1 MREEAG
7 ELCCCM
13 QVTCL
18 LMNELF
24 EEIGIHFD
32 VLFPL
37 AGNGRLFKNSG
48 NGAGGFAGPAIDA
61 LVGID
66 VELLSGLEFFLALS
80 GVNTVNWADVY
91 TRSVFDAD
99 TRLGDDIGH
108 SLSILPFK
116 MYEEILIAVKIPHTV
131 RKVAPY
137 TTVTGQRHGDV
148 FWSCVV

>member
-1 MREEAG
+1 MKEEAG

-13 QVTCL
+13 QATCL
-18 LMNELF
+18 LTNELF
-24 EEIGIHFD
+24 EEIGVHFD
-32 VLFPL
+32 ILLPL

-48 NGAGGFAGPAIDA
+48 NGAGGFAGSAVDA
-61 LVGID
+61 LIGID
-66 VELLSGLEFFLALS
+66 VELLSGIESLLVLS
-80 GVNTVNWADVY
+80 GMNTVNWADVY

-99 TRLGDDIGH
+99 TRLGDNIGH

-116 MYEEILIAVKIPHTV
+116 MYEEILNAVKIPHTV
-131 RKVAPY
+131 SKVAPY